1 MLLAMGDRLPLDLL
15 SRWNALAAR
24 VGLDDPGDGDGRE
37 LLLRWQEP
45 HRRYHNEHHLVAV
58 LAHLDI
64 LEGEADD
71 PDAVRLAG
79 WFHDA
84 IYEPGATD
92 NEVAS
97 AALATAVLTE
107 GGVDPARA
115 HEVARLVRL
124 TARHD
129 AGADDRNG
137 RALCDADLAVLGSE
151 ATEYARYAAGIREEY
166 AHIDDDT
173 FRTGRIGVLNRL
185 LEKRPLYATVRYRD
199 DREDTARR
207 NMQME
212 LALLTSG
219 AADSVAVPPT

>member
-1 MLLAMGDRLPLDLL
+1 MLLAMDDQLPLDLL
-15 SRWNALAAR
+15 TAWNALATR

-58 LAHLDI
+58 LEHLDS

-71 PDAVRLAG
+71 VDAVRLAA

-84 IYEPGATD
+84 VYEPGATD
-92 NEVAS
+92 NEEAS

-107 GGVDPARA
+107 GGVDIARA
-115 HEVARLVRL
+115 HEVARLIRL
-124 TARHD
+124 TAHHQ
-129 AGADDRNG
+129 AEEGDRNG
-137 RALCDADLAVLGSE
+137 RTLCDADLAVLGSD
-151 ATEYARYAAGIREEY
+151 ATDYARYAAGIREEY

-173 FRTGRIGVLNRL
+173 FRAGRIGVLDRL
-185 LEKRPLYATVRYRD
+185 LEKRPLYATNRYRD
-199 DREDTARR
+199 DREDAARR
-207 NMQME
+207 NMEME

-219 AADSVAVPPT
+219 AADSVAVPPP